1 MPSYLVF
8 LDFEGD
14 RMEVEYFPPKGDVIL
29 QNAAPADLYVGRW
42 CCGKNFTVHCYNSRP
57 LTVDCLSFASN
68 YSFLYDCISNRNSS
82 CEKVELNR

>member
-29 QNAAPADLYVGRW
+29 QNAAPADLYILVVGAVV
-42 CCGKNFTVHCYNSRP
+42 KILPYTVIILGP
-57 LTVDCLSFASN
+57 LLLTVCHLHQITLSYMLVYLTGTHLAK
-68 YSFLYDCISNRNSS
+68 R
-82 CEKVELNR
+82 